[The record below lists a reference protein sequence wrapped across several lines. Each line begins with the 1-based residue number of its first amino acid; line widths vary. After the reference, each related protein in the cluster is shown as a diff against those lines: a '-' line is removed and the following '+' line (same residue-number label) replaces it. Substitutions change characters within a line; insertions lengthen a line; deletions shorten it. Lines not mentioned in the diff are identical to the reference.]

1 MCRISFSELSLLA
14 LRAEC
19 RGCYGQIGFLAVT
32 ALGADV
38 DILGENAS
46 HRGADEPCSG
56 CIFFLGRLLCS
67 RRFSGRCGYCGH
79 GRCFLNLLGFFF
91 KPCPG
96 LRLFENALR
105 IIERTAGAIIF
116 ACTQS
121 VDAF

>member
-1 MCRISFSELSLLA
+1 MCRISLSEFSLLA

-67 RRFSGRCGYCGH
+67 RRFSGS
-79 GRCFLNLLGFFF
+79 CFLTLLGLFF
-91 KPCPG
+91 KPCLG